1 MTMRVSSATIAC
13 ARAVS
18 LANELAR
25 RSITLRREGQEL
37 VGPCPRCGGSD
48 RFSIHLAKQLWRCRR
63 CPAGG
68 DVIDLVCHLDGV
80 GFAEA
85 VARLTGD
92 PSTPTQHVAPVRPP
106 PIAPPDD
113 GHRAAMVMW
122 HAAVPIAGTLA
133 EHYLASTRRLELP
146 DDVSQRVL
154 RFHPHCPFGEGVR
167 VPCLVA
173 LYRDIVSDAP
183 RAIERTALNPDGTAI
198 RIDGKTAR
206 RMRGS
211 RDGAAIKITDDA
223 DVAMGLTIGEGLET
237 TLAGIMFD
245 HAPAWALGPA
255 AAIGAFPVL
264 AGIEALT
271 ILGET
276 DDGGANER
284 ASAECF
290 SRWEAA
296 GQDVYRVMPPVGCT
310 DFDDAVM
317 MAA

>member
-1 MTMRVSSATIAC
+1 MMIRVTSDAIAT

-25 RSITLRREGQEL
+25 RRITLRREGHEL

-48 RFSIHLAKQLWRCRR
+48 RFSIHLTKQLWRCRR

-68 DVIDLVCHLDGV
+68 DVIDLVRHLDGV

-85 VARLTGD
+85 VAWLTGG
-92 PSTPTQHVAPVRPP
+92 PSTPTQHVASPVRPQPIP
-106 PIAPPDD
+106 PADD
-113 GHRAAMVMW
+113 GRQAAMVMW
-122 HAAVPIAGTLA
+122 HAAGPIAGTLA
-133 EHYLASTRRLELP
+133 EHYLVSTRRLELP
-146 DDVSQRVL
+146 DDVSPRVL
-154 RFHPHCPFGEGVR
+154 RFHPHCPFGEGTR
-167 VPCLVA
+167 HPCLVA
-173 LYRDIVSDAP
+173 LYRDIRTDEP
-183 RAIERTALNPDGTAI
+183 RAVEWTALNTDGTAI

-211 RDGAAIKITDDA
+211 RDAAIKITDDA
-223 DVAMGLTIGEGLET
+223 DVAMGLTIGEGVES
-237 TLAGIMFD
+237 TLAGMMFD
-245 HAPAWALGPA
+245 YAPAWALGPA

-271 ILGET
+271 ILGER

-284 ASAECF
+284 ASAACI
-290 SRWEAA
+290 SRWQAA
-296 GQDVYRVMPPVGCT
+296 GQDVYRVMPPDGCS
-310 DFDDAVM
+310 DFNDAVT